1 MTDLARPS
9 DDYRKVAIAGLAVIV
24 ATFGVMGVWAAVT
37 PLSAAVVGGGTVTN
51 DTNRQTIQHYEGG
64 IVRSILIRE
73 GQHVNKGQTLFELDS
88 VQANAALD
96 ISKNQLFSLLAKGDR
111 LTAERE
117 GRAAIGWSPELA
129 KAGSDPIAQTAM
141 QDEQRQFVERRG
153 TIQSQIEVLKS
164 RVGQYQTEIQG
175 IEEQR
180 TSAKQQAAYLDDEI
194 GGLNELYKQ
203 DLVPKPRLLALQ
215 RDRANVGGQIGRLL
229 ADKARA
235 QKAIG
240 ETTLQMRQL
249 QQQFQQEVSKESAD
263 VQTQSTD
270 IRQRYTVASD
280 QQRRVNITSPVAG
293 TVQGLRVF
301 TAGAVVRQAE
311 PLVEIAPDRGDM
323 VVQAR
328 FSPTDIDSLRPG
340 MRTELR
346 FSSFHDRTI
355 PVIFGQIQSIS
366 QDRVVDEQQHV
377 AYYLAVVHVNQ
388 GSLPDRLKG
397 RLKAGMPVDVTV
409 PIGARTALEYIYQ
422 PLTNAFQK
430 SFRER

>member
-9 DDYRKVAIAGLAVIV
+9 DDYRKVAITGMAVIV

-37 PLSAAVVGGGTVTN
+37 PLSAAVVGAGTVTN

-73 GQHVNKGQTLFELDS
+73 GQHVNKGQTLFELEA

-96 ISKNQLFSLLAKGDR
+96 ISKNQLFSLVAKGDR
-111 LTAERE
+111 LAAERE
-117 GRAAIGWSPELA
+117 GSGAIRWSPELTG
-129 KAGSDPIAQTAM
+129 AGSDPIARNAM

-164 RVGQYQTEIQG
+164 RIGQYQTEIQG

-180 TSAKQQAAYLDDEI
+180 VSAKQQAAYLDDEI

-240 ETTLQMRQL
+240 ETTLQMRQI

-270 IRQRYTVASD
+270 IRQRFTVATD
-280 QQRRVNITSPVAG
+280 QAKRVNIVAPQSG

-311 PLVEIAPDRGDM
+311 PLVEIAPDTGDM
-323 VVQAR
+323 VIQAR
-328 FSPTDIDSLRPG
+328 FSPSDIDSLRQG

-366 QDRVVDEQQHV
+366 QDRVVDEQQHI
-377 AYYLAVVHVNQ
+377 AYYLAVVKVNQ
-388 GSLPDRLKG
+388 DSLPGRLKG